1 MRNFQ
6 VPGTIDTLAE
16 ARAFYSDLHFVYW
29 YARPT
34 KFLAG
39 PGGQSTWYLRQASET
54 FARSGVGQNLTV
66 IENYRADL
74 GAIVFIDGRRTV
86 LHP

>member
-39 PGGQSTWYLRQASET
+39 PGGQSTWYLRQASEELM
-54 FARSGVGQNLTV
+54 ALLVKEVREEHQK
-66 IENYRADL
+66 
-74 GAIVFIDGRRTV
+74 RTAA
-86 LHP
+86 